1 MAPAEED
8 DHDTASKH
16 VCRWSGREE
25 KDLMSVNVVY
35 TTNAIAVGGRDGNTG
50 TTDGGFEVKLAR
62 PKQLGG
68 KGDGNNPEQLFA
80 SGYAACFLSSMQS
93 LASQG
98 EATVPANAEVMATV
112 GFGPRS
118 EGGLGL
124 EIALDIT
131 LPGVARREAEA
142 LIKKAHQI
150 CAYSNATRN
159 NVAIRLGLIE
169 A

>member
-1 MAPAEED
+1 
-8 DHDTASKH
+8 
-16 VCRWSGREE
+16 
-25 KDLMSVNVVY
+25 MSVNIIY
-35 TTNAIAVGGRDGNTG
+35 TTSAIAVGGRDGITG
-50 TTDGGFEVKLAR
+50 TTDGKFEVKVAR
-62 PKQLGG
+62 PTELGG

-80 SGYAACFLSSMQS
+80 SGYAACFLSSMQL
-93 LASQG
+93 LAAQG
-98 EATVPANAEVMATV
+98 VATVPANAEVMATV

-131 LPGVARREAEA
+131 LPGVTRSEAEA
-142 LIKKAHQI
+142 LIEKAHQI

>member
-1 MAPAEED
+1 M
-8 DHDTASKH
+8 T
-16 VCRWSGREE
+16 
-25 KDLMSVNVVY
+25 VNVVY
-35 TTNAIAVGGRDGNTG
+35 TASAIAVGGRDGNTG

-62 PKQLGG
+62 PKELGG

-80 SGYAACFLSSMQS
+80 SGYAACFLNSMQL

-118 EGGLGL
+118 EGGLGI
-124 EIALDIT
+124 EVALDIT
-131 LPGVARREAEA
+131 LPGVARREAET
-142 LIKKAHQI
+142 LIEKAHEI

-159 NVAIRLGLIE
+159 NVAVKLGLIE

>member
-1 MAPAEED
+1 
-8 DHDTASKH
+8 
-16 VCRWSGREE
+16 
-25 KDLMSVNVVY
+25 MSVNVVY
-35 TTNAIAVGGRDGNTG
+35 TTSAIAVGGRDGNTG
-50 TTDGGFEVKLAR
+50 TTDGGFEVKLTR
-62 PKQLGG
+62 PKEFGG
-68 KGDGNNPEQLFA
+68 EGEGNNPEQLFA
-80 SGYAACFLSSMQS
+80 SGYAACFLSSMQV

-98 EATVPANAEVMATV
+98 EAKVPANAEVMATV

-142 LIKKAHQI
+142 LIEKAHQI

-159 NVAIRLGLIE
+159 NVAIKLSLME

>member
-1 MAPAEED
+1 
-8 DHDTASKH
+8 
-16 VCRWSGREE
+16 
-25 KDLMSVNVVY
+25 MSVNVVY
-35 TTNAIAVGGRDGNTG
+35 TTSAIAVGGRDGNTG
-50 TTDGGFEVKLAR
+50 TTDGGFEVKLTR
-62 PKQLGG
+62 PKEFGG
-68 KGDGNNPEQLFA
+68 EGEGNNPEQLFA
-80 SGYAACFLSSMQS
+80 SGYAACFLSSMQL

-98 EATVPANAEVMATV
+98 EAKVPANAEVMATV

-142 LIKKAHQI
+142 LIEKAHQI

-159 NVAIRLGLIE
+159 NVAIKLSLME

>member
-1 MAPAEED
+1 
-8 DHDTASKH
+8 
-16 VCRWSGREE
+16 
-25 KDLMSVNVVY
+25 MSVNVVY
-35 TTNAIAVGGRDGNTG
+35 TTSAIAVGGRDGNTG
-50 TTDGGFEVKLAR
+50 TTDGGFEVKLTR
-62 PKQLGG
+62 PKEFGG
-68 KGDGNNPEQLFA
+68 EGEGNNPEQLFA
-80 SGYAACFLSSMQS
+80 SGYAACFLSSMQV

-98 EATVPANAEVMATV
+98 EAKVPANAEVMATV

-118 EGGLGL
+118 KGGLGL

-142 LIKKAHQI
+142 LIEKAHQI

-159 NVAIRLGLIE
+159 NVAIKLSLIE

>member
-1 MAPAEED
+1 
-8 DHDTASKH
+8 
-16 VCRWSGREE
+16 
-25 KDLMSVNVVY
+25 MSVNVVY
-35 TTNAIAVGGRDGNTG
+35 TTSAIAVGGRDGNTG
-50 TTDGGFEVKLAR
+50 TTDGGFDVKLAR
-62 PKQLGG
+62 PKELGG

-80 SGYAACFLSSMQS
+80 SGYAACFLSSLQS
-93 LASQG
+93 LASGG
-98 EATVPANAEVMATV
+98 EAKLPANAEVRATV

-131 LPGVARREAEA
+131 LPGVPRSEAEA
-142 LIKKAHQI
+142 LIEKAHQI